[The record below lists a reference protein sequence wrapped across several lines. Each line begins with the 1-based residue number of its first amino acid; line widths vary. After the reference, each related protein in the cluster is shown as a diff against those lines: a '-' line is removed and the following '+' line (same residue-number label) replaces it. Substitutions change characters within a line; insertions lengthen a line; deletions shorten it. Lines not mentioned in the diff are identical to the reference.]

1 MQEQQL
7 PKGNNMVRIKRV
19 AAVSASVCGAV
30 AKTPKIDALDT
41 KVSRATVATSVVR
54 PDDREFSTPPQVDT
68 FEPNGRFFFVPISE
82 RNSDTTSS
90 SFGGAETCD
99 SRCASVAS
107 GAFKPETA
115 PEPGQ
120 TWRSPSQPLE
130 HVITQAGSQNT
141 TTLQELNSWVS
152 LE

>member
-1 MQEQQL
+1 M
-7 PKGNNMVRIKRV
+7 KRATV
-19 AAVSASVCGAV
+19 IRQCGAM
-30 AKTPKIDALDT
+30 AKAPKIDALNT
-41 KVSRATVATSVVR
+41 PTSRMTVATSAVR
-54 PDDREFSTPPQVDT
+54 TANSEFSTPPRDT
-68 FEPNGRFFFVPISE
+68 VEPDGRFFFVPISE
-82 RNSDTTSS
+82 RSSDTASS
-90 SFGGAETCD
+90 SFEGAETCD